1 MSMEEFVKTLSDEQ
15 RKALLYAL
23 SDKDSLSNK
32 LVPEKVNKQTK
43 KIISENFIAETKQ
56 ESIKSQTNR
65 RREPVRARENR
76 WEDTGEFRDVET
88 PDVERT
94 PRKRPPPIKV
104 DVECS
109 SCGKSFKV
117 DSRFVFGEYY
127 RCNRCGSKR

>member
-1 MSMEEFVKTLSDEQ
+1 MSMEEFVNTLSDEQ
-15 RKALLYAL
+15 KKALLDAL
-23 SDKDSLSNK
+23 SDKDK
-32 LVPEKVNKQTK
+32 LVAEKVNKQTK
-43 KIISENFIAETKQ
+43 RIVSENFIVETKQ
-56 ESIKSQTNR
+56 ESINSQTNR

-94 PRKRPPPIKV
+94 PRKRPPPKKV